1 MKTKLVRMTLAEA
14 LARPITSAERNQL
27 AALAA
32 KADREID
39 FSDQENITP
48 EKIAAGHYR
57 IVSRGGLRPGAGR
70 KPTGNR
76 AVKLRLPPSLLRSLR
91 AEARREG
98 TTLSALAAKRLAV
111 R

>member
-1 MKTKLVRMTLAEA
+1 MPIVKTTLADV
-14 LARPITSAERNQL
+14 LAKPITAAERTRL

-32 KADREID
+32 RPDSEID
-39 FSDQENITP
+39 FSDQEEITP

-57 IVSRGGLRPGAGR
+57 IVGRGGLRPGAGR

-76 AVKLRLPPSLLRSLR
+76 SVKLRLPPGLLRSLR
-91 AEARREG
+91 AEARRQG
-98 TTLSALAAKRLAV
+98 TTLSAVAATRLAT